1 MAAKLRITVVRCAI
15 DIRPLSALLRR
26 LTAALAY
33 MIQRCKPVQ
42 NAAELMAQE
51 VAEWPVEHLERVGFV
66 AMTAGDW
73 PRGLGWDSRADQPAI
88 GLRMGRSDEGS
99 PPPPPPEANRR
110 SKSSTGAPA
119 QPSFGSMRNRTSTIS
134 LGRMITGT
142 RSAARTCA
150 RPTHRRP
157 AIAQPRTRLTPD
169 ALVSP
174 LARARRPTPRQA
186 SGSVA

>member
-99 PPPPPPEANRR
+99 PPPPAAGGQSAQQVQYRCPGATVVWVNEKSHIYHFPGTHDYGNTKRGAYMCEAD
-110 SKSSTGAPA
+110 A
-119 QPSFGSMRNRTSTIS
+119 Q
-134 LGRMITGT
+134 
-142 RSAARTCA
+142 AASHRA
-150 RPTHRRP
+150 AKNETH
-157 AIAQPRTRLTPD
+157 
-169 ALVSP
+169 S
-174 LARARRPTPRQA
+174 
-186 SGSVA
+186 